1 MDAAALP
8 LAIADSMP
16 STPDDKIKIARK
28 MAFITTDLQHDL
40 IQKSPERVQRVAE
53 MLPSV
58 VRFLC
63 QLRERGIPIIHQ
75 QLVYKQTD
83 HVEYFNGKI
92 PCLEGTPGVEFVPE
106 IEAQKDITIKKRKDS
121 GFYETN
127 LDETLRS
134 LGCDTILLGG
144 MQAQI
149 CIQTTG
155 ADGYF
160 RGYNVIAVEDCITS
174 TLEQDK
180 QRALDW
186 IRGYCGK
193 VMTSQEIIGAHDTGK
208 PIEFPVIYT
217 P

>member
-1 MDAAALP
+1 MSDRG
-8 LAIADSMP
+8 
-16 STPDDKIKIARK
+16 DKVKIGRK
-28 MAFITTDLQHDL
+28 LAFITTDLQHDL
-40 IQKSPERVQRVAE
+40 IQKSPERIQRVYD
-53 MLPSV
+53 MLPTV
-58 VRFLC
+58 VHFLQ

-75 QLVYKQTD
+75 QLVYRETD
-83 HVEYFNGKI
+83 HVEYFNGRI

-106 IEAQKDITIKKRKDS
+106 IEAHKDIVIKKRKDS

-127 LDETLRS
+127 LDETLRG
-134 LGCDTILLGG
+134 LGCDTIMLGG

-174 TLEQDK
+174 TREEDK

-186 IRGYCGK
+186 IAGYCGR
-193 VMTSQEIIGAHDTGK
+193 VMSSSQIIAALDAGT
-208 PIEFPVIYT
+208 PVEFPVIYT

>member
-1 MDAAALP
+1 MSDREDNVKSA
-8 LAIADSMP
+8 
-16 STPDDKIKIARK
+16 KK

-40 IQKSPERVQRVAE
+40 IRKSPERIKRVYD
-53 MLPSV
+53 MLPTV
-58 VRFLC
+58 VRFLQ

-75 QLVYKQTD
+75 QLVYKETD
-83 HVEYFNGKI
+83 HVEYFNGRI
-92 PCLEGTPGVEFVPE
+92 PCLEGTEGVDFVPE
-106 IEAQKDITIKKRKDS
+106 IDAHKDIVIKKRKDS

-127 LDETLRS
+127 LDETLRG

-160 RGYNVIAVEDCITS
+160 RGYNVVAVEDCITS
-174 TLEQDK
+174 TREEDK

-186 IRGYCGK
+186 IAGYCGR
-193 VMTSQEIIGAHDTGK
+193 VMSSTQIIDEYDTGK
-208 PIEFPVIYT
+208 PMEFPVIYT

>member
-1 MDAAALP
+1 MDE
-8 LAIADSMP
+8 
-16 STPDDKIKIARK
+16 DKIKVARK

-40 IQKSPERVQRVAE
+40 IEKSPERIQRVAE
-53 MLPSV
+53 MMPSV
-58 VRFLC
+58 VRFLN
-63 QLRERGIPIIHQ
+63 QLRERAIPIIHQ
-75 QLVYKQTD
+75 QLVYRETD
-83 HVEYFNGKI
+83 HVEFFNGRI
-92 PCLEGTPGVEFVPE
+92 PCLEGAKGVEFVPE
-106 IEAQKDITIKKRKDS
+106 IEAHKDIIMKKRKDS

-127 LDETLRS
+127 LDETLKG

-160 RGYNVIAVEDCITS
+160 RGYNVVAVEDCITS
-174 TLEQDK
+174 TREEDK
-180 QRALDW
+180 RRALDW
-186 IRGYCGK
+186 ISGYCGR
-193 VMTSQEIIGAHDTGK
+193 VLSSTDIIAAHDARA

>member
-1 MDAAALP
+1 
-8 LAIADSMP
+8 MP
-16 STPDDKIKIARK
+16 NSDDKIKLGRK
-28 MAFITTDLQHDL
+28 LAFITTDLQADL
-40 IQKSPERVQRVAE
+40 IQKSPERIARVAE
-53 MLPSV
+53 MMPHMLK
-58 VRFLC
+58 FIHD
-63 QLRERGIPIIHQ
+63 LRERGIPVIHQ
-75 QLVYKQTD
+75 QLLYRETD
-83 HVEYFNGKI
+83 HVEYMNGRI
-92 PCLEGTPGVEFVPE
+92 PCLEGTPGAAIIPEVEAE
-106 IEAQKDITIKKRKDS
+106 KDIVIPKRKDS

-127 LDETLRS
+127 LDETLKG

-174 TLEQDK
+174 TLEKDK

-193 VMTSQEIIGAHDTGK
+193 VMSSTEIVAAHDSGK

>member
-1 MDAAALP
+1 MQEDKVK
-8 LAIADSMP
+8 LA
-16 STPDDKIKIARK
+16 TK

-40 IQKSPERVQRVAE
+40 IQKSPERVSRVAE
-53 MLPSV
+53 MMPSV
-58 VRFLC
+58 VQFLR
-63 QLRERGIPIIHQ
+63 QLRERDIPVIHQ
-75 QLVYKQTD
+75 QLVYKETD
-83 HVEYFNGKI
+83 HVEYMNGKI
-92 PCLEGTPGVEFVPE
+92 PCLEGTEGVEFVPE
-106 IEAQKDITIKKRKDS
+106 IEAHKDIIMKKRKDS

-127 LDETLRS
+127 LDEILRGM
-134 LGCDTILLGG
+134 GCDTILLGG

-160 RGYNVIAVEDCITS
+160 RGYNVVAVEDCITS
-174 TLEQDK
+174 TREEDK

-193 VMTSQEIIGAHDTGK
+193 VMSSQEIVAAYDAGK

>member
-1 MDAAALP
+1 M
-8 LAIADSMP
+8 
-16 STPDDKIKIARK
+16 PDDKIKLSHK

-40 IQKSPERVQRVAE
+40 VEKSPERIQRVRE
-53 MLPSV
+53 MLPTLV
-58 VRFLC
+58 QFLR
-63 QLRERGIPIIHQ
+63 QLRERRIPIIHQ
-75 QLVYKQTD
+75 QLVYKETD

-92 PCLEGTPGVEFVPE
+92 PCLEGTEGVQFLPE
-106 IEAQKDITIKKRKDS
+106 IEADKDIVMPKRKDS

-127 LDETLRS
+127 LDETLRG

-160 RGYNVIAVEDCITS
+160 RGYNVVAVSDCITS
-174 TLEQDK
+174 TREEDK

-186 IRGYCGK
+186 ISGYCGK
-193 VMTSQEIIGAHDTGK
+193 VMSSREIVASHDAGK

>member
-1 MDAAALP
+1 M
-8 LAIADSMP
+8 IE
-16 STPDDKIKIARK
+16 DKIKVARR

-40 IQKSPERVQRVAE
+40 VEKSPERIQRVTE
-53 MLPSV
+53 MLPTV
-58 VRFLC
+58 VQFLH

-75 QLVYKQTD
+75 QLVYKETD

-92 PCLEGTPGVEFVPE
+92 PCLEGTEGVQFLPE
-106 IEAQKDITIKKRKDS
+106 IEAHKDIVIPKRKDS

-127 LDETLRS
+127 LDETLRG

-160 RGYNVIAVEDCITS
+160 RGYNVVAVSDCITS
-174 TLEQDK
+174 TREEDK

-186 IRGYCGK
+186 ISGYCGK
-193 VMTSQEIIGAHDTGK
+193 VMSSQEIVAAHDAGK
-208 PIEFPVIYT
+208 SIEFPVIYT

>member
-1 MDAAALP
+1 MEG
-8 LAIADSMP
+8 
-16 STPDDKIKIARK
+16 DKVKTARK
-28 MAFITTDLQHDL
+28 LAFITTDLQHDL
-40 IQKSPERVQRVAE
+40 IQKSPERVSRVAE
-53 MLPSV
+53 MMPSV
-58 VRFLC
+58 VRFLHD
-63 QLRERGIPIIHQ
+63 LRERGVPVIHQ
-75 QLVYKQTD
+75 QLVYRETD

-92 PCLEGTPGVEFVPE
+92 PCLEGSEGVEFVPE
-106 IEAQKDITIKKRKDS
+106 IEAHKDIVMKKRKDS

-127 LDETLRS
+127 LDEVLRD

-160 RGYNVIAVEDCITS
+160 RGYNVVAVEDCITS
-174 TLEQDK
+174 TREEDK

-193 VMTSQEIIGAHDTGK
+193 VMSSGEIIGALDAGK